1 MVKKFTQKN
10 PLNHCL
16 VKITLK
22 KTMAVQIFN
31 TLSDRGDKMQASY
44 KTTTFRSIFHHIL
57 IVAISV
63 ILCITPVYSD
73 EGADRGDKAGEVT
86 PADRVEIL
94 PAKDANR
101 AKNEE
106 TQPGKVK
113 EQIKMPVKSDRLTP
127 DSVISI
133 DQAVDLAMKNNL
145 QIKARYE
152 NILQSISQYD
162 QAKSHLNIKSRLEGR
177 VQAQGPARTL
187 ADLSPFPI
195 PTDSGIDPTYTVMW
209 DFDTSGRVVVEKI
222 LTSFGKI
229 EHQKA
234 AAFIKI
240 EAEKQNVKALENDIS
255 FQVKQVFYNILKAR
269 ESLKVAG
276 EFADLANEY
285 EDLAKKHFKAGV
297 VSRYDIL
304 RAGVS
309 VAESKKNIISAN
321 KALDLSK
328 AQLLLL
334 IDQRKDLSFD
344 IESPPPVFLNENIT
358 LQDLQ
363 ASALENRSEIKE
375 IDTYIKVANKMLD
388 AARSNNKPDLVV
400 SGQFG
405 GDVNPMGKGIVDN
418 YAWNVGL
425 SFKIP
430 LFDGGETKAK
440 TAEAESNVR
449 ELQVN
454 REALGEQVKLQVK
467 QAWLDYR
474 EARATIEVVHA
485 ELLQSKES
493 YRLARARYKE
503 GVSIAVEMDE
513 ALVGYNNSKKNLVN
527 AMHNLN
533 LAYAS
538 LERAVGNRLTG
549 SNFIVLTPEKESVK
563 LEAINSEK

>member
-1 MVKKFTQKN
+1 
-10 PLNHCL
+10 
-16 VKITLK
+16 
-22 KTMAVQIFN
+22 
-31 TLSDRGDKMQASY
+31 MQAI
-44 KTTTFRSIFHHIL
+44 KKAATIRSIFTHL
-57 IVAISV
+57 IIIAITV
-63 ILCITPVYSD
+63 IICITPVYSID
-73 EGADRGDKAGEVT
+73 NSGEGDKSLKTDPVSK
-86 PADRVEIL
+86 VEYL
-94 PAKDANR
+94 
-101 AKNEE
+101 
-106 TQPGKVK
+106 PGKDEDKTNDTESQIVNDK
-113 EQIKMPVKSDRLTP
+113 ETEQKSAKMDRLTP
-127 DSVISI
+127 DSVVSI
-133 DQAVDLAMKNNL
+133 DQVVNLALKNNL
-145 QIKARYE
+145 QLKARYE
-152 NILQSISQYD
+152 KILQSISQYD
-162 QAKSHLNIKSRLEGR
+162 EAKSYLNIKSRVEGR
-177 VQAQGPARTL
+177 VQTQGPARTL

-195 PTDSGIDPTYTVMW
+195 PPGSGIDPSYMVMW
-209 DFDTSGRVVVEKI
+209 DFDASGRVVVEKI

-229 EHQKA
+229 EHKKA

-240 EAEKQNVKALENDIS
+240 EAERQNLRSLENEVS
-255 FQVKQVFYNILKAR
+255 FQVKQVFFNILKAR
-269 ESLKVAG
+269 EALKVAG
-276 EFADLANEY
+276 EFADLTKEY

-297 VSRYDIL
+297 VSRYDVL

-309 VAESKKNIISAN
+309 VAEAKKNIISAN

-344 IESPPPVFLNENIT
+344 IESPPAVFLNENIT
-358 LQDLQ
+358 LQELQ
-363 ASALENRSEIKE
+363 TSALQNRSEIKE
-375 IDTYIKVANKMLD
+375 IDTYVKVAGEMLD

-400 SGQFG
+400 SGEFG

-425 SFKIP
+425 SFRIP

-440 TAEAESNVR
+440 VSEAESNIR
-449 ELQVN
+449 ELKVN
-454 REALGEQVKLQVK
+454 REALAEQVKLQVK

-493 YRLARARYKE
+493 YRLGRARYKE

-538 LERAVGNRLTG
+538 LERAVGFRMEG
-549 SNFIVLTPEKESVK
+549 SNFTVLTPDNEESVK
-563 LEAINSEK
+563 LEAINSEKK

>member
-1 MVKKFTQKN
+1 
-10 PLNHCL
+10 
-16 VKITLK
+16 
-22 KTMAVQIFN
+22 
-31 TLSDRGDKMQASY
+31 MQAI
-44 KTTTFRSIFHHIL
+44 KKAATIKSIFPHIIL
-57 IVAISV
+57 IAITV
-63 ILCITPVYSD
+63 ILCISPAYSI
-73 EGADRGDKAGEVT
+73 DKAGEGDSSIKVH
-86 PADRVEIL
+86 PVSEVEA
-94 PAKDANR
+94 PTGKDEN
-101 AKNEE
+101 KSNNTELQE
-106 TQPGKVK
+106 GKVK
-113 EQIKMPVKSDRLTP
+113 EPTQKQGNPERLTP
-127 DSVISI
+127 DSIVSI
-133 DQAVDLAMKNNL
+133 DQAVNLAMKNNL
-145 QIKARYE
+145 QLKARYE
-152 NILQSISQYD
+152 NILQSISQYG

-195 PTDSGIDPTYTVMW
+195 PADSGIDPTYTVMW

-240 EAEKQNVKALENDIS
+240 EAEKQNVKALENEVS

-309 VAESKKNIISAN
+309 VADAKKNIISAN
-321 KALDLSK
+321 KALELSK

-334 IDQRKDLSFD
+334 IDQRNDLSFD
-344 IESPPPVFLNENIT
+344 IESPPPVFLNEDIT
-358 LQDLQ
+358 VQDLQ
-363 ASALENRSEIKE
+363 TSALENRSEIKE
-375 IDTYIKVANKMLD
+375 IDTYIKVSNKMLD

-400 SGQFG
+400 LGQFG

-430 LFDGGETKAK
+430 LFDGGETRAK
-440 TAEAESNVR
+440 VTEAESNIR

-454 REALGEQVKLQVK
+454 REGLAEQVKLQVK

-493 YRLARARYKE
+493 YRLAKARYKE

-538 LERAVGNRLTG
+538 MERAVGSRLTG
-549 SNFIVLTPEKESVK
+549 SNFIVLTPEKEESVK

>member
-1 MVKKFTQKN
+1 MHST
-10 PLNHCL
+10 
-16 VKITLK
+16 KIAAAT
-22 KTMAVQIFN
+22 
-31 TLSDRGDKMQASY
+31 
-44 KTTTFRSIFHHIL
+44 RSIFPYLIL
-57 IVAISV
+57 IATIVV
-63 ILCITPVYSD
+63 LCL
-73 EGADRGDKAGEVT
+73 T
-86 PADRVEIL
+86 PAYSIDKVGETNNTMNVQPAAQVESTPDKDENRVNDSES
-94 PAKDANR
+94 
-101 AKNEE
+101 
-106 TQPGKVK
+106 QKVNTK
-113 EQIKMPVKSDRLTP
+113 EPLQKQEKMERLTP
-127 DSVISI
+127 NSIISI
-133 DQAVDLAMKNNL
+133 DQAVELAMKNNL

-177 VQAQGPARTL
+177 IQAQGPARTL

-209 DFDTSGRVVVEKI
+209 DFDTSGRLVVEKI

-240 EAEKQNVKALENDIS
+240 EAEKQNVKALENDVS

-321 KALDLSK
+321 KALELSK

-363 ASALENRSEIKE
+363 ESALENRSEIKE

-400 SGQFG
+400 SGEFG

-418 YAWNVGL
+418 YMWNVGL

-440 TAEAESNVR
+440 VTEAESNVR
-449 ELQVN
+449 ELQIN

-538 LERAVGNRLTG
+538 MERAVGSRLTG
-549 SNFIVLTPEKESVK
+549 SNFIVLTPEKEESVK